1 MDDLQGTIL
10 FWYLDNEELGTKVVK
25 ALVTIFN
32 FFFYLIA
39 YSGELR
45 LVILKYVE

>member
-32 FFFYLIA
+32 IFFL
-39 YSGELR
+39 SNS
-45 LVILKYVE
+45 YVL